1 LKCASQLQGQFK
13 MSEQIT
19 VVVADDHS
27 LFRTGVV
34 QSLALDSAIR
44 VVGEASSGTEA
55 LELVREHRPDLILL
69 DISMPG
75 DGIDKIRDLLQLPR
89 PPRVVML
96 TVSQQDDDI
105 VRSLE
110 AGAVGYIVKG
120 VTGADLIAAVRQIA
134 AGESF
139 VSPNLA
145 LRLVAGMKTKTHIAT
160 KLSDQEQR
168 ALRLVAMGMSNR
180 EVGDKLGISEK
191 AVKYRMT
198 RIMKKLNVKNRVEAV
213 LVARQHW
220 SNDPIGGRSD
230 GDRT

>member
-1 LKCASQLQGQFK
+1 

-27 LFRTGVV
+27 LFRAGVV
-34 QSLALDSAIR
+34 QALTLDQGIK
-44 VVGEASSGTEA
+44 VVGEASSATEA
-55 LELVREHRPDLILL
+55 LELVKNESPDLILL
-69 DISMPG
+69 DVSMPG
-75 DGIDKIRDLLQLPR
+75 DGIEKIRDILQVSR

-120 VTGADLIAAVRQIA
+120 VTGSDLISAVRRIA
-134 AGESF
+134 AGDSF

-145 LRLVAGMKTKTHIAT
+145 HRLVTGMKAKAHIAA
-160 KLSDQEQR
+160 KLSEGEQR
-168 ALRLVAMGMSNR
+168 TLRLVAMGMSNR
-180 EVGDKLGISEK
+180 EVGDELGILEK

-213 LVARQHW
+213 LIARQHW
-220 SNDPIGGRSD
+220 SNDPIGSRSRDGR
-230 GDRT
+230 T

>member
-1 LKCASQLQGQFK
+1 

-27 LFRTGVV
+27 LFRAGVV
-34 QSLALDSAIR
+34 QSLVLDSAIK

-55 LELVREHRPDLILL
+55 IELVKQHCPDLILL

-75 DGIDKIRDLLQLPR
+75 DGIEKIRDILHLPR

-120 VTGADLIAAVRQIA
+120 VTGSDLIAAVRRIA

-145 LRLVAGMKTKTHIAT
+145 LRLVAGMKAKTHIAT
-160 KLSDQEQR
+160 KLSADEQR
-168 ALRLVAMGMSNR
+168 TLRLVATGMSNR
-180 EVGDKLGISEK
+180 EVGDKLGILEK

-213 LVARQHW
+213 LVARQQW
-220 SNDPIGGRSD
+220 SNDPIGSGFD
-230 GDRT
+230 GDRV

>member
-1 LKCASQLQGQFK
+1 
-13 MSEQIT
+13 MNEQIT

-27 LFRTGVV
+27 IFRAGVV
-34 QSLALDSAIR
+34 QSLVLDSAIK
-44 VVGEASSGTEA
+44 VVGEASTGSEA
-55 LELVREHRPDLILL
+55 VELVRERCPDLVLL

-75 DGIDKIRDLLQLPR
+75 DAIERIGDILRLPR

-110 AGAVGYIVKG
+110 AGAVGYIAKG
-120 VTGADLIAAVRQIA
+120 ITGSELIAAVRRIA

-145 LRLVAGMKTKTHIAT
+145 LRLVAGLNAKTHIVRQ
-160 KLSDQEQR
+160 LSDEEQR
-168 ALRLVAMGMSNR
+168 TLRLVAMGMSNR
-180 EVGDKLGISEK
+180 EVGDKLGVGEK

-213 LVARQHW
+213 LVARQRW
-220 SNDPIGGRSD
+220 NNDPIGGGSADDRSTSN
-230 GDRT
+230 GGCS

>member
-1 LKCASQLQGQFK
+1 

-34 QSLALDSAIR
+34 QSLALDSAIK
-44 VVGEASSGTEA
+44 VIGEASSGTEA
-55 LELVREHRPDLILL
+55 VELVKEHCPDLILL

-75 DGIDKIRDLLQLPR
+75 DGIEKVREILLLPQ

-110 AGAVGYIVKG
+110 AGAVGYIAKG
-120 VTGADLIAAVRQIA
+120 ITGLDLIAAVRRIA

-145 LRLVAGMKTKTHIAT
+145 LRLVAGMKAKTRIST
-160 KLSDQEQR
+160 KLSDIEQR
-168 ALRLVAMGMSNR
+168 TLRLVATGMSNR
-180 EVGDKLGISEK
+180 EVGDELGILEK

-220 SNDPIGGRSD
+220 SNDPIGGGLD
-230 GDRT
+230 GL

>member
-1 LKCASQLQGQFK
+1 
-13 MSEQIT
+13 MSEHIT

-27 LFRTGVV
+27 LFRAGVV
-34 QSLALDSAIR
+34 QSLMLDSSIK

-55 LELVREHRPDLILL
+55 LELVKEQCPDLILL

-75 DGIDKIRDLLQLPR
+75 DGIEKIRDILQVPR

-110 AGAVGYIVKG
+110 AGAVGYIAKG
-120 VTGADLIAAVRQIA
+120 ITGADLIAAVRRIA

-145 LRLVAGMKTKTHIAT
+145 LRLVTGMKVKAHIAA
-160 KLSDQEQR
+160 KLSDSEQQT
-168 ALRLVAMGMSNR
+168 LRLVAMGMSNR
-180 EVGDKLGISEK
+180 EVGDKLDILEK

-230 GDRT
+230 DDRA

>member
-1 LKCASQLQGQFK
+1 MNEPIRL
-13 MSEQIT
+13 
-19 VVVADDHS
+19 VVADDHS

-34 QSLALDSAIR
+34 QSLHLDSGIS
-44 VVGEASSGTEA
+44 VVGEASSGKEA
-55 LELVREHRPDLILL
+55 IELARQLSPDLVLL
-69 DISMPG
+69 DISMPDGGIERIG
-75 DGIDKIRDLLQLPR
+75 DFLQLPR

-110 AGAVGYIVKG
+110 AGAVGYIAKG
-120 VTGADLIAAVRQIA
+120 ITGSELIAAVRRIA

-145 LRLVAGMKTKTHIAT
+145 LRLVAGMNAKNHIESQ
-160 KLSDQEQR
+160 LSSDEQR
-168 ALRLVAMGMSNR
+168 TLRLVAMGMSNR
-180 EVGDKLGISEK
+180 EVGDKVGVSEK

-198 RIMKKLNVKNRVEAV
+198 QIMKKLNVKNRIEAV

-220 SNDPIGGRSD
+220 SNDPIGGRPTGRRLSEQ
-230 GDRT
+230 

>member
-1 LKCASQLQGQFK
+1 
-13 MSEQIT
+13 MIT
-19 VVVADDHS
+19 
-27 LFRTGVV
+27 LCFG
-34 QSLALDSAIR
+34 
-44 VVGEASSGTEA
+44 SGWCNHLCWMAGSKWSVRRPPATEA
-55 LELVREHRPDLILL
+55 LDLVKAERPDLILL

-75 DGIDKIRDLLQLPR
+75 DGIEKIRDILQVQR

-120 VTGADLIAAVRQIA
+120 VTGSDLIAAVRRIA
-134 AGESF
+134 AEKSF

-145 LRLVAGMKTKTHIAT
+145 HRLVTGMKAKANITA
-160 KLSDQEQR
+160 KLSDGEQR
-168 ALRLVAMGMSNR
+168 TLRLVAMGMSNR
-180 EVGDKLGISEK
+180 EVGDELGILEK

-213 LVARQHW
+213 LIARQHW
-220 SNDPIGGRSD
+220 SNDPIGATPRDGR
-230 GDRT
+230 T

>member
-1 LKCASQLQGQFK
+1 
-13 MSEQIT
+13 MNEQIT

-27 LFRTGVV
+27 IFRAGVV
-34 QSLALDSAIR
+34 QSLVLDSAIK
-44 VVGEASSGTEA
+44 VVGEASTGSEA
-55 LELVREHRPDLILL
+55 VELAREHCPDLVLL

-75 DGIDKIRDLLQLPR
+75 DGIERIGDILRLPR

-110 AGAVGYIVKG
+110 AGAVGYIAKG
-120 VTGADLIAAVRQIA
+120 ITGSELIAAVRRIA

-145 LRLVAGMKTKTHIAT
+145 LRLVVGMNAKAHIERQ
-160 KLSDQEQR
+160 LSDEEQR
-168 ALRLVAMGMSNR
+168 TLRLVAMGMSNR
-180 EVGDKLGISEK
+180 EVADRLGVGEK

-213 LVARQHW
+213 LVARQRW
-220 SNDPIGGRSD
+220 NNDPIGGRSAD
-230 GDRT
+230 DRLNK

>member
-1 LKCASQLQGQFK
+1 

-27 LFRTGVV
+27 LFRAGVV
-34 QSLALDSAIR
+34 QALTLDSGIK
-44 VVGEASSGTEA
+44 VVGEASSATEA
-55 LELVREHRPDLILL
+55 LELVKEKRPNLVLL

-75 DGIDKIRDLLQLPR
+75 DGIEKIHDILQVSR

-120 VTGADLIAAVRQIA
+120 VTGSDLIAAVRRIA
-134 AGESF
+134 AGDSF

-145 LRLVAGMKTKTHIAT
+145 HPLVTGMRAKANITA
-160 KLSDQEQR
+160 KLSESEQR
-168 ALRLVAMGMSNR
+168 TLRLVAMGMSNR
-180 EVGDKLGISEK
+180 AVGDELGILEK

-213 LVARQHW
+213 LTARQLW
-220 SNDPIGGRSD
+220 SNDPIGGRSKN
-230 GDRT
+230 GRT

>member
-1 LKCASQLQGQFK
+1 
-13 MSEQIT
+13 MNEQIT

-27 LFRTGVV
+27 IFRAGVV
-34 QSLALDSAIR
+34 QSLALDSAIK
-44 VVGEASSGTEA
+44 VVGEASTGSEA
-55 LELVREHRPDLILL
+55 VELVREHCPDLVLL

-75 DGIDKIRDLLQLPR
+75 DGIARIGDLLRLPR

-120 VTGADLIAAVRQIA
+120 ITGSELIAAVRRIA

-139 VSPNLA
+139 MSPNLA
-145 LRLVAGMKTKTHIAT
+145 LRLVAGMSMKTHIERN
-160 KLSDQEQR
+160 LSDEEQR
-168 ALRLVAMGMSNR
+168 ILRLVAMGMSNR
-180 EVGDKLGISEK
+180 EVGDRLGVVEK
-191 AVKYRMT
+191 AIKYRMT

-213 LVARQHW
+213 LVARQRW
-220 SNDPIGGRSD
+220 SNDPIGNRPAD
-230 GDRT
+230 DRFNKQ

>member
-1 LKCASQLQGQFK
+1 
-13 MSEQIT
+13 MSETIT

-27 LFRTGVV
+27 LFRAGVV
-34 QSLALDSAIR
+34 QALMLDRGIK
-44 VVGEASSGTEA
+44 VVGEASSATEA
-55 LELVREHRPDLILL
+55 LGLVREERPDLILL

-75 DGIDKIRDLLQLPR
+75 DGIEKIGDILQMPC

-105 VRSLE
+105 VRALE

-120 VTGADLIAAVRQIA
+120 VTGSDLIAAVRRIA

-145 LRLVAGMKTKTHIAT
+145 HRVVTGMKARANITAKLSDGELRTLRLVAT
-160 KLSDQEQR
+160 
-168 ALRLVAMGMSNR
+168 GMSNR
-180 EVGDKLGISEK
+180 EVGDKLGILEK

-220 SNDPIGGRSD
+220 SNDPV
-230 GDRT
+230 GDQTP

>member
-1 LKCASQLQGQFK
+1 

-27 LFRTGVV
+27 IFRAGVV
-34 QSLALDSAIR
+34 QSLVLDSAVK
-44 VVGEASSGTEA
+44 VVGEASTGSEA
-55 LELVREHRPDLILL
+55 VELVREHCPDLVLL

-75 DGIDKIRDLLQLPR
+75 DGIERIGDILRLPR

-110 AGAVGYIVKG
+110 AGAVGYIAKG
-120 VTGADLIAAVRQIA
+120 ITGSELIAAVRRIA

-145 LRLVAGMKTKTHIAT
+145 LRLVAGMNAKAHIERRLT
-160 KLSDQEQR
+160 DEEQR
-168 ALRLVAMGMSNR
+168 TLRLVAMGMSNR
-180 EVGDKLGISEK
+180 EVGDKLGVVEK

-213 LVARQHW
+213 LVARQRW
-220 SNDPIGGRSD
+220 NNDPIGGRSAD
-230 GDRT
+230 DRLNK